1 MMKKSAVGVFVLAL
15 SAGACLVYQ
24 ATKPSVEA
32 PPREPA
38 SGEVRPPKNQAL
50 SEESARVPETCSVS
64 GGVSAASGEAR
75 EGRVMQARST
85 RYASSKRLLRQIDE
99 AMQARDPAA
108 RDRFRSLV
116 AELVRNHPEAA
127 ARFAESLE
135 AGGMREEALRLV
147 TQGWTEQDPASTER
161 WATQLSDQ
169 SERVSVLSDMCFEI
183 AQTNAA
189 QAMFKAE
196 QYGLGATSGNM
207 LENLLQQWG
216 GQDFYSAANW
226 AKQQPEG
233 EQRDQMLSRLAIVQS
248 ATAPA
253 EAVQLVVDQ
262 IPPGPV
268 QTEAAISVLH
278 QWALHDLEG
287 ARSWAELFPAGPVRD
302 RANTELANIATY
314 QDRNH

>member
-24 ATKPSVEA
+24 VTKPSVEA

-38 SGEVRPPKNQAL
+38 FGEVRPPKNQAL
-50 SEESARVPETCSVS
+50 SEESARVPETGSVS

-99 AMQARDPAA
+99 AMQASDPAA

-169 SERVSVLSDMCFEI
+169 SERASVLGDMCFEI